1 MNYKVIDGHSHIGY
15 ETEEEVVGKNI
26 MMPYLPTINEYEKIA
41 KKNNI
46 GISLVAPCTSPMI
59 IDKERSVTK
68 VFCLWKY
75 VNNKFEYYSEIVDNG
90 RIKILDV
97 QSNPYK
103 EVNEKLMNYLKN
115 VETVVDFK
123 YIPAINLYF
132 DTVDYLEELLS
143 YNPKGLKV
151 HGISTGLYDLDIIN
165 PDLLKVISKSNV
177 PLAVHTDYCD
187 NISSGIDKLYF
198 ANNPLNWIKLL
209 SKYDIRGY
217 LIHGCRLSKECSY
230 ILKQN
235 KGQFLAGISPDLLL
249 NNEPERLMKN
259 TDNYLRDLLNLYD
272 EDTLSFDIDYNWNY
286 TDRITYTGD
295 YNQLNRFCEYV
306 SDETSKKK
314 ILHDNSKKFFRL

>member
-1 MNYKVIDGHSHIGY
+1 M
-15 ETEEEVVGKNI
+15 
-26 MMPYLPTINEYEKIA
+26 
-41 KKNNI
+41 
-46 GISLVAPCTSPMI
+46 
-59 IDKERSVTK
+59 
-68 VFCLWKY
+68 
-75 VNNKFEYYSEIVDNG
+75 
-90 RIKILDV
+90 
-97 QSNPYK
+97 
-103 EVNEKLMNYLKN
+103 
-115 VETVVDFK
+115 
-123 YIPAINLYF
+123 
-132 DTVDYLEELLS
+132 EELLS

-165 PDLLKVISKSNV
+165 PNLLKVISKSNV

-306 SDETSKKK
+306 SDETSKKE
-314 ILHDNSKKFFRL
+314 NTT

>member
-165 PDLLKVISKSNV
+165 PNLLKVISKSNV

-217 LIHGCRLSKECSY
+217 LIHGCRLSK
-230 ILKQN
+230 
-235 KGQFLAGISPDLLL
+235 
-249 NNEPERLMKN
+249 
-259 TDNYLRDLLNLYD
+259 
-272 EDTLSFDIDYNWNY
+272 
-286 TDRITYTGD
+286 
-295 YNQLNRFCEYV
+295 
-306 SDETSKKK
+306 
-314 ILHDNSKKFFRL
+314 